1 MSTLIIL
8 SAFMNP
14 AITEIS
20 IQKNYL
26 KRSAINTLKQLLYH
40 QSNKIMEL
48 DISGS
53 IEISNSLE

>member
-14 AITEIS
+14 VLTEIS
-20 IQKNYL
+20 IQKNQI
-26 KRSAINTLKQLLYH
+26 KRSAVNTLKQLLYN
-40 QSNKIMEL
+40 QTNKILEL

-53 IEISNSLE
+53 IDISNNLE